1 MGSLGV
7 AVPSSSL
14 AAGNQLRVSI
24 LVGES
29 KFSAQMVGKILPC
42 HSCQREARPQCDP
55 GADRKSTRLNSNH
68 EWISYA
74 VFCLKKKNAHK
85 DVIDARLGESVT
97 TGEHRAHETLRR
109 YRRATGRGLARHL
122 PTDSEQLAGPK

>member
-55 GADRKSTRLNSNH
+55 GATRRGRNVRIVIETKSSGCTECQSSAQQRVEISHAAARSTTRFHFVN
-68 EWISYA
+68 
-74 VFCLKKKNAHK
+74 
-85 DVIDARLGESVT
+85 DAPQVWTIRD
-97 TGEHRAHETLRR
+97 
-109 YRRATGRGLARHL
+109 Y
-122 PTDSEQLAGPK
+122 